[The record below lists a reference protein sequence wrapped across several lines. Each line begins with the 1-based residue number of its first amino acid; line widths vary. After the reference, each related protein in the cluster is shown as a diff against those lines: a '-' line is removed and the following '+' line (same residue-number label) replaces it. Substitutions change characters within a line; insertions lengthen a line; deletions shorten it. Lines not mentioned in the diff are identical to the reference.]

1 MMKNSFLHVCILV
14 FAVLIMTSC
23 DRQMVFDDFQHIDEE
38 SWQWEAPAD
47 FIFSMEDTATFHNI
61 LIRLRHTTDYPLS
74 NLYMFVHLEGPSGQ
88 TMTDTINFILAEN
101 SGKWI
106 GKGVGNIREIGYLY
120 KRNARFPEQGEYQ
133 ISIEQAMRLPE
144 LPVSQV
150 GVRIERVN
158 P

>member
-1 MMKNSFLHVCILV
+1 MMRNSFLHASVLLIIL
-14 FAVLIMTSC
+14 LIGASC
-23 DRQMVFDDFQHIDEE
+23 DRQMVYDDFQHIDDE
-38 SWQWEAPAD
+38 SWRWDTPAD
-47 FIFSMEDTATFHNI
+47 FLFMMEDTVSFHNI

-106 GKGVGNIREIGYLY
+106 GNGVGNIREIGYLY
-120 KRNARFPEQGEYQ
+120 KKNTRFPELGAYQ

-144 LPVSQV
+144 IPVSQV
-150 GVRIERVN
+150 GIKIERVN